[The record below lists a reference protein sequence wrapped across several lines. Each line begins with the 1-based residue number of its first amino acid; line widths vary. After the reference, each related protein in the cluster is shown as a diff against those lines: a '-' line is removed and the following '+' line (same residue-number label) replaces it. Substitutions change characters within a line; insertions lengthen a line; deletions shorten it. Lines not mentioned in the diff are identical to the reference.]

1 MEFMGNKNEM
11 MVFNNEEFGNVRVVN
26 IDGEGWL
33 LGKDV
38 AEILG
43 YKNHSDALNKHV
55 DNEDK
60 MQIAKC
66 DLKNYDDIGT
76 KGAIAINESGLYSLA
91 LRSKLPDAKKFKR
104 WVTSEVLPQIR
115 QTGGYIPIK
124 EEDDELTIMSKAYMI
139 AQKTIDKKQQ
149 LIEQQQ
155 QLIDEQQEVIETQ
168 KPKVE
173 FADAVSSAMRSAFQ
187 SGENAARAMRNSVKE
202 SIGDMIEEIMKLI
215 YLKPAIESAMEQLL
229 GGDRDQLQKMFEGED
244 GKFDSKKAT
253 AYLVK
258 RLTDPDNVD
267 AFFDTMQSFSDGY
280 INLYESMDDRLK
292 EYFAFNP
299 ENSTLSGGISGVSED
314 TARAL
319 EGIGNSSLA
328 QLVIANNHLA
338 SIQSHL
344 MATIQI
350 SWFNGMLE
358 QAKAT
363 RLAAE
368 RIDSAIDY
376 MRKGVSPLYVK
387 VV

>member
-1 MEFMGNKNEM
+1 MENKNEM

-43 YKNHSDALNKHV
+43 YKNLSDALNKHV
-55 DNEDK
+55 DDEDK

-91 LRSKLPDAKKFKR
+91 FRSKLPEAKKFKR

-124 EEDDELTIMSKAYMI
+124 EEDDELTIMSKAFLI

-173 FADAVSSAMRSAFQ
+173 FADAVSESEDDEIDMGTMAKLLAKE
-187 SGENAARAMRNSVKE
+187 GIKIGRNRLFE
-202 SIGDMIEEIMKLI
+202 ILIELKILMKDNLPYQKFI
-215 YLKPAIESAMEQLL
+215 DNRYFRVIKCRKYNKYDNKPRFYE
-229 GGDRDQLQKMFEGED
+229 K
-244 GKFDSKKAT
+244 T
-253 AYLVK
+253 LVK
-258 RLTDPDNVD
+258 GKGQIYVTKKV
-267 AFFDTMQSFSDGY
+267 
-280 INLYESMDDRLK
+280 K
-292 EYFAFNP
+292 EYF
-299 ENSTLSGGISGVSED
+299 ENKNKEND
-314 TARAL
+314 
-319 EGIGNSSLA
+319 
-328 QLVIANNHLA
+328 
-338 SIQSHL
+338 
-344 MATIQI
+344 
-350 SWFNGMLE
+350 
-358 QAKAT
+358 K
-363 RLAAE
+363 
-368 RIDSAIDY
+368 
-376 MRKGVSPLYVK
+376 
-387 VV
+387 